1 MTVRHRQADYPVT
14 VMPASESTAADASH
28 HRTVGAVL
36 GSLAAASLL
45 DMATSESLSLTDHAP
60 SAAVVM
66 FRVADTYASPV
77 ALLTALIG
85 LVLWWQRSNR
95 STRLVLD
102 VTLGLAMIALLD
114 NVVGLVVCLFDKQ
127 DNPGFLLLSS
137 AMVYLENIAV
147 FAAFYWR
154 FDHAHQHRVA
164 AGEAT
169 HPGILFPHNTMSFK
183 SLQGWCPGFVD
194 YLFLSFNT
202 SSTFGPTLPVPLR
215 GPIQIGMMVQVAIAM
230 AVLVM
235 LAARAIGLIG

>member
-1 MTVRHRQADYPVT
+1 
-14 VMPASESTAADASH
+14 MPH
-28 HRTVGAVL
+28 HHTMGAVL

-45 DMATSESLSLTDHAP
+45 DVATSASLSLTDHAP
-60 SAAVVM
+60 SPAVII
-66 FRVADTYASPV
+66 FRAADTYASPM
-77 ALLTALIG
+77 ALLTAAIA
-85 LVLWWQRSNR
+85 LVFWWRRSY
-95 STRLVLD
+95 RLMRIAFD
-102 VTLGLAMIALLD
+102 VTLVLTIIALLV

-127 DNPGFLLLSS
+127 DNPAFLLLSS
-137 AMVYLENIAV
+137 ALVYLENVAV

-154 FDHAHQHRVA
+154 FDHPHQHRMA

-169 HPGILFPHNTMSFK
+169 HPGILFPHNTMAFK

>member
-1 MTVRHRQADYPVT
+1 
-14 VMPASESTAADASH
+14 MPEVDPATNRMPH
-28 HRTVGAVL
+28 HHTMGAVL

-45 DMATSESLSLTDHAP
+45 DVATSASLSLTDHAP
-60 SAAVVM
+60 SPAVII
-66 FRVADTYASPV
+66 FRAADTYASPM
-77 ALLTALIG
+77 ALLTAAIA
-85 LVLWWQRSNR
+85 LVFWWRRSY
-95 STRLVLD
+95 RLMRIAFD
-102 VTLGLAMIALLD
+102 VTLVLTIIALLV

-127 DNPGFLLLSS
+127 DNPAFLLLSS
-137 AMVYLENIAV
+137 ALVYLENVAV

-154 FDHAHQHRVA
+154 FDHPHQHRMA

-169 HPGILFPHNTMSFK
+169 HPGILFPHNTMAFK

>member
-1 MTVRHRQADYPVT
+1 M
-14 VMPASESTAADASH
+14 
-28 HRTVGAVL
+28 GATL
-36 GSLAAASLL
+36 GSLAVASLL
-45 DMATSESLSLTDHAP
+45 DIATSQSLSLTDHAP
-60 SAAVVM
+60 STAVVM
-66 FRVADTYASPV
+66 FRLADAYASP
-77 ALLTALIG
+77 LALITAIMG
-85 LVLWWQRSNR
+85 LLLWWQCAQRSM
-95 STRLVLD
+95 RLVFD
-102 VTLGLAMIALLD
+102 VTLVLAIVALLD
-114 NVVGLVVCLFDKQ
+114 NVVGLIVCLFDKQ

-137 AMVYLENIAV
+137 ALVYLENIAV

-215 GPIQIGMMVQVAIAM
+215 GPIQIGMMLQVAIAM